1 MIPDLRRTIERYRA
15 PIVLRVFD
23 HGDSVRS
30 SGNTR
35 ARHDFD
41 ALPRSESAV
50 KTAAGPQF
58 ADALESRARGSRIRG
73 SHGKTI
79 ARRAVERR
87 IVAIRAHFARQHAAK
102 RVLDFNR
109 FMPYRPPE
117 GSGDLNYFLPRIRV
131 WQQGAHC
138 LNPGG
143 KLCAGT
149 YNRGV
154 AFGARRDHPYFNA

>member
-1 MIPDLRRTIERYRA
+1 
-15 PIVLRVFD
+15 VFD

-30 SGNTR
+30 NGNTR

-50 KTAAGPQF
+50 KTAASAQL
-58 ADALESRARGSRIRG
+58 ADALESSARGSHIRG
-73 SHGKTI
+73 SYGKTI
-79 ARRAVERR
+79 ARRPIEGR
-87 IVAIRAHFARQHAAK
+87 IIAIRARFARQHAAK
-102 RVLDFNR
+102 RVLDFNS
-109 FMPYRPPE
+109 FTPHRPPD
-117 GSGDLNYFLPRIRV
+117 GSCDLNHFLPRISV
-131 WQQGAHC
+131 WQQGVHC